1 MLGVT
6 GMTNEITVGQI
17 IGGRF
22 QIVEELGSG
31 GFGVTFKAQDT
42 KTQGNPVCVV
52 KQFKPVD
59 PTNWKKGLELF
70 EREAENL
77 KHLGD
82 HDQIPTYFDY
92 FTENQ
97 EFYLVQ
103 EYIKGHALSQE
114 LTLGKQLSETDVIEL
129 LRDILGVLS
138 FVHQNDLIH
147 RDIKP
152 ENILRRE
159 SDGKIVLIDFGAVKE
174 IPTLLITPPAQ
185 PRVVTNIYSHGYAPK
200 EQQDGKPPQF
210 SFDIYAVGVIA
221 IQALTGI
228 NPSVISLPIDPE
240 TEEIVWLDHAPHVST
255 KLAKI
260 IDKMVRR
267 NHKERYPSA
276 IEALAAVNELLFVTP
291 AINPT
296 GTTTGT
302 TQKIPP
308 LTTKIPQ
315 NIFLVAGVG
324 VVAVITLVIFW
335 LKSQIIHPQP
345 NFLSYPYQDTNT
357 KYPENWTPQ
366 KPPGEFGGEL
376 INFLPENI
384 HSENSCFPVFTV
396 NREEFG
402 EKILS
407 LNEFKAKTITK
418 IKANNSYSNLKDETT
433 PETTLSEFPAYKLAY
448 FFQDNECK
456 FRVLEISTVRKGNGY
471 YLTFRATEKEFEQY
485 LGTVEAM
492 IKLFKINDAK

>member
-1 MLGVT
+1 MI
-6 GMTNEITVGQI
+6 NEITVGQI
-17 IGGRF
+17 IGGRY
-22 QIVEELGSG
+22 QIVEQLGSG
-31 GFGVTFKAQDT
+31 GFGVTFKAEDT
-42 KTQGNPVCVV
+42 KTQGNPICVV
-52 KQFKPVD
+52 KHFRPDHPSK
-59 PTNWKKGLELF
+59 WEKGLELF
-70 EREAENL
+70 KREAEKL
-77 KHLGD
+77 QSLGN
-82 HDQIPTYFDY
+82 HDQIPKFFDF

-103 EYIKGHALSQE
+103 EYIKGHNLREE
-114 LTLGKQLSETDVIEL
+114 LTQGKQLSETEVINL

-185 PRVVTNIYSHGYAPK
+185 PRVVTNIYSDGYAPK
-200 EQQDGKPPQF
+200 EQQQGKPPQF
-210 SFDIYAVGVIA
+210 SSDIYPVGVIA

-228 NPSVISLPIDPE
+228 NPRVSPFPTHPD
-240 TEEIVWLDHAPHVST
+240 TKEIIWRDRAPHVST
-255 KLAKI
+255 ELAKI
-260 IDKMVRR
+260 IDKMVRQ
-267 NHKERYPSA
+267 NHEERYPSA
-276 IEALAAVNELLFVTP
+276 REALAAVNELLLPPKTP
-291 AINPT
+291 PINNT
-296 GTTTGT
+296 TTTTGT
-302 TQKIPP
+302 TQVIPP
-308 LTTKIPQ
+308 PRKIPQ
-315 NIFLVAGVG
+315 NIFLVAGVFG
-324 VVAVITLVIFW
+324 VFAFITPAIFW

-357 KYPENWTPQ
+357 QYPENWTPQ
-366 KPPGEFGGEL
+366 KPPGQFGGEL
-376 INFLPENI
+376 INFLPKNI

-402 EKILS
+402 KKILS

-492 IKLFKINDAK
+492 IKLFKIIDVK